1 MLHDM
6 HDRIPTSTD
15 TSRDSSPTFSVVEVA
30 AILGISKD
38 AVRARLHR
46 GTLEGEKIEG
56 AWRIRLP
63 DDVPLAIIGRED
75 RQGPTPHATAS
86 TPDTTPNATPPQ
98 SDIMIGHLRH
108 LEGEVEYLR
117 ERLEAADRER
127 GSLHRQIEAE
137 RQRAD
142 ILQLRA
148 ITSGAPDTS
157 PEAPGSTE
165 TSDAGLRG
173 LWDRLRRLW
182 ASS

>member
-1 MLHDM
+1 MRTMSDSP
-6 HDRIPTSTD
+6 PTFTD
-15 TSRDSSPTFSVVEVA
+15 TSRDSLPTFSVVEVA

-46 GTLEGEKIEG
+46 GTLEGRKIEG

-63 DDVPLAIIGRED
+63 DDVPLAILGRED
-75 RQGPTPHATAS
+75 RQGPTPHATAP

-98 SDIMIGHLRH
+98 SDIMIEHLRH

-117 ERLEAADRER
+117 ERLEEADRQR
-127 GSLHRQIEAE
+127 GSLHRQLEAE
-137 RQRAD
+137 RERAD

-148 ITSGAPDTS
+148 IGSGAPDAPQEPRGS
-157 PEAPGSTE
+157 PERDDT
-165 TSDAGLRG
+165 GLRA

-182 ASS
+182 GE